1 MIIPDWLSSV
11 AGTSPG
17 DYLSVSTSI
26 HPSAAVDISKLL
38 SSPSGYP
45 LESRA
50 LARRPSPHATRLS
63 IVGLI
68 RLHITHRWTSAFAH
82 CSPSTFNGKPN
93 RVLPSSSH
101 LSPTC
106 QIRGYRS
113 KRGCRS
119 VSPK

>member
-50 LARRPSPHATRLS
+50 LAAPLATRLS

-68 RLHITHRWTSAFAH
+68 RLHITHRWTS
-82 CSPSTFNGKPN
+82 SN
-93 RVLPSSSH
+93 RLCALFPLNV
-101 LSPTC
+101 
-106 QIRGYRS
+106 
-113 KRGCRS
+113 
-119 VSPK
+119 